1 MRKLVLISILTI
13 GFLLSANFPL
23 AAQGVLLK
31 KDIYVGPDETQDNVI
46 TFGGEIVIE
55 GRVKESVVAFGG
67 RIVVFGEVDSSV
79 VGIGAEITLHPSAV
93 VHGDVVSIGGTLNRD
108 PQAKIDGDTIFF
120 ETTDELWTSLKTAL
134 GGLFGLTLLP
144 IILLIKIIALF
155 VCLIIALLI
164 ALLFPRH
171 VATAS
176 LEIRKNFWP
185 VFGVGFLSII
195 IFAGLVLFSVFL
207 SLIII
212 GLPLLITLIFIGLV
226 IKMFSRV
233 VIYAFFGEVLTKA
246 FGTKNPA
253 LILQVVLGFLLVSL
267 ITFIPLLG
275 TLVAFVLNIIG
286 WGTVVKTRFGT
297 RS

>member
-1 MRKLVLISILTI
+1 
-13 GFLLSANFPL
+13 
-23 AAQGVLLK
+23 
-31 KDIYVGPDETQDNVI
+31 
-46 TFGGEIVIE
+46 
-55 GRVKESVVAFGG
+55 
-67 RIVVFGEVDSSV
+67 
-79 VGIGAEITLHPSAV
+79 
-93 VHGDVVSIGGTLNRD
+93 
-108 PQAKIDGDTIFF
+108 
-120 ETTDELWTSLKTAL
+120 
-134 GGLFGLTLLP
+134 FGLTLLP

-155 VCLIIALLI
+155 VWLIIALLI

-267 ITFIPLLG
+267 ITFIPWLG